1 MLLRT
6 LLVAAAFSALGA
18 APASAALPPLTG
30 LKSCYVAAN
39 EDQREWVPVTGSG
52 FTPFAFVD
60 IYVDDTLQPKV
71 TPDAPDAQADFEG
84 NLKGSVFAPFVES
97 GQRQFTLR
105 VTEHD
110 NANNTVTAVSKVTR
124 LSVEQSPAKA
134 STNKRVTFRARGFTG
149 ITLPTGVVVHPAV
162 YAHYVFAGKSRKTV
176 RLGVPTGDCGLIS
189 SKRKQFPFK
198 KSPQVGVWT
207 IQFDQEAVYNP
218 KAAIRVPLTVRVKR
232 AIKPERAQAR

>member
-1 MLLRT
+1 M
-6 LLVAAAFSALGA
+6 
-18 APASAALPPLTG
+18 
-30 LKSCYVAAN
+30 
-39 EDQREWVPVTGSG
+39 
-52 FTPFAFVD
+52 
-60 IYVDDTLQPKV
+60 
-71 TPDAPDAQADFEG
+71 
-84 NLKGSVFAPFVES
+84 ES

-110 NANNTVTAVSKVTR
+110 NPNNTVSAVSKVTR

-134 STNKRVTFRARGFTG
+134 STKKRVTFRARGFTG
-149 ITLPTGVVVHPAV
+149 LIQPSPGVFVRPAV

-218 KAAIRVPLTVRVKR
+218 KAAIRVPLTVRVKK

>member
-105 VTEHD
+105 VTEHN

-149 ITLPTGVVVHPAV
+149 ITLPTPG
-162 YAHYVFAGKSRKTV
+162 
-176 RLGVPTGDCGLIS
+176 
-189 SKRKQFPFK
+189 
-198 KSPQVGVWT
+198 
-207 IQFDQEAVYNP
+207 
-218 KAAIRVPLTVRVKR
+218 
-232 AIKPERAQAR
+232 